1 MLKRFILVAAAVALV
16 ACAPAPVP
24 QDRAA
29 QAAAFAA
36 SQVAFQ
42 TETLGPALRYC
53 IRQQGGTGMDRAIL
67 TNAGFAATNSATLQ
81 KPIAGNI
88 GTPPAPGSAFVVS
101 VNGCTIRT
109 NGFSIGRS
117 DLGDAIA
124 REMAALGFTPTEQR
138 DNGRLGLPPA
148 ARGFRNADAVLGV
161 QASTSAA
168 AGVPFVTVAIQAP

>member
-1 MLKRFILVAAAVALV
+1 MVAAAAALLV
-16 ACAPAPVP
+16 GCAPAPEP
-24 QDRAA
+24 QDRATR
-29 QAAAFAA
+29 AAAFSA

-42 TETLGPALRYC
+42 AETLGPALRYC
-53 IRQQGGTGMDRAIL
+53 IRQQAGQGLDLAIL
-67 TNAGFAATNSATLQ
+67 TNAGFAATNSATLM
-81 KPIAGNI
+81 KPITGNI

-117 DLGDAIA
+117 DLGAAIA
-124 REMAALGFTPTEQR
+124 REMAAQGFTPVPSR

-148 ARGFRNADAVLGV
+148 ALGFQGADAVLGV

-168 AGVPFVTVAIQAP
+168 AGVPFVTVAILAP